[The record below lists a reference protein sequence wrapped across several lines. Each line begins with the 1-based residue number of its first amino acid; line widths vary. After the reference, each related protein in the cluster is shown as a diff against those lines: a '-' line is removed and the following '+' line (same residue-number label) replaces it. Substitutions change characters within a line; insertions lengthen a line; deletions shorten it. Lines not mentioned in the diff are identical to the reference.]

1 MPFGGGMGI
10 KGHRNM
16 GGIFFIDEVD
26 ERIGKTKLSVCVPP
40 SAGKPGTA
48 DKGVIGT
55 VDQRHGIQKKNLF
68 THCAK
73 VNNRKE
79 AEKTKSSFMNFL
91 KKCVPGMASMP
102 SGRYGRAEKKPPH
115 RNAAA
120 LLLSYENP
128 ICRQI

>member
-1 MPFGGGMGI
+1 MGI

-55 VDQRHGIQKKNLF
+55 VDQRHGIQEKNLF

-91 KKCVPGMASMP
+91 KKCVSRWPVCQAAGMD
-102 SGRYGRAEKKPPH
+102 GQKKNRH
-115 RNAAA
+115 IEMRRRCYYLMKTLFADKYNV
-120 LLLSYENP
+120 NGK
-128 ICRQI
+128 